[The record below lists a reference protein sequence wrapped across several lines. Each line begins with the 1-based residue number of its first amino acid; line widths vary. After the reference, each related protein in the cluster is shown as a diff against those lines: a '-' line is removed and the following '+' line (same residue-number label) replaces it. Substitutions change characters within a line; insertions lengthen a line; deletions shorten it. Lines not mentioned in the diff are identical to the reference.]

1 MTQYK
6 NIPQPQDQRNISQG
20 DILNNFQYLLTPLGT
35 TPATNGIIGV
45 DHYATADNVAN
56 PSDGFHK
63 QVSLLNITA
72 PTTPLAANAVNGQ
85 TADVA
90 IYSFNDGSTTQIGVT
105 NATRRYQLTGNITPS
120 SSIQG
125 STFLPTS
132 ISGTNTIMLWGT
144 LPVNGTTTRSASFS
158 PTFSGVPFNIQVT
171 PFRSSS
177 SSPGTTFVFFIDGS
191 SITNS
196 GFNIINASTHD
207 YGFYWTAIG
216 PK

>member
-35 TPATNGIIGV
+35 TPATNGILSV

-63 QVSLLNITA
+63 QVSLLNITPPTA
-72 PTTPLAANAVNGQ
+72 PLGANAINGQ
-85 TADVA
+85 TASAV

-105 NATRRYQLTGNITPS
+105 NGTRRYQLTGNITPS
-120 SSIQG
+120 SSASG
-125 STFLPTS
+125 TTFLPTS
-132 ISGTNTIMLWGT
+132 ISGTNTIMQWGNVAVT
-144 LPVNGTTTRSASFS
+144 GASTVAVAFNIS
-158 PTFSGVPFNIQVT
+158 FSGVPFTIQVT
-171 PFRSSS
+171 ATK
-177 SSPGTTFVFFIDGS
+177 PGSVDNVAYYIIDSTVTASGF
-191 SITNS
+191 SIKNNS
-196 GFNIINASTHD
+196 GHSFG
-207 YGFYWTAIG
+207 YYWLAIG

>member
-20 DILNNFQYLLTPLGT
+20 DILNNFQYLMTPLGT
-35 TPATNGIIGV
+35 TPATNGILGV

-72 PTTPLAANAVNGQ
+72 PSAPLPANSVNGQ
-85 TADVA
+85 TASAA
-90 IYSFNDGSTTQIGVT
+90 IFSFNDGSTTQIGVS
-105 NATRRYQLTGNITPS
+105 NGTRRYQLTGNITPS

-125 STFLPTS
+125 TTFLPTS
-132 ISGTNTIMLWGT
+132 ISGTNTIMQWGT
-144 LPVNGTTTRSASFS
+144 LSVSGSSTRSASFAVS
-158 PTFSGVPFNIQVT
+158 FSGVPFNIQVT

-177 SSPGTTFVFFIDGS
+177 SSPGSTFVYFIDGS
-191 SITNS
+191 SITAS
-196 GFNIINASTHD
+196 GFDIINASTHS